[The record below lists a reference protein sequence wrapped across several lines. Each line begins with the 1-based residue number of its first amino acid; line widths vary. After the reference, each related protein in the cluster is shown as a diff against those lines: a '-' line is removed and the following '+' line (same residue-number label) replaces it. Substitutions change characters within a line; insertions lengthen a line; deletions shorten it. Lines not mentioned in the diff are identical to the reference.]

1 MAKRNGRGTSGNER
15 IEPHMG
21 KAASG
26 GSLDIRLS
34 AEDRPGG
41 APKGAKATRAKA
53 AKPAKTRTKSS
64 ARRSAKSDRP
74 QRSTLGRI
82 VRFSVY
88 WGSVAAVWAVLA
100 VGAVIGYYAYK
111 LPQSANLEIPARPPS
126 IEVVAVDGTI
136 LAERGKMRGHAV
148 SLRDLPP
155 ILPQA
160 VIATEDSRFYS
171 HFGIDP
177 IGLVRAV
184 VTNLRAGGVVQG
196 GSTITQQ
203 LAKNMFLKPERTIER
218 KIQEA
223 LLSIWLERR
232 FTKDEILEMYLN
244 RVYLGAGTHG
254 VEAASQRYFGKSA
267 RDITLP
273 EAAIL
278 AGLLKAPSRYAPTTN
293 PKGAAERARV
303 VLSRMVDEGYITENQ
318 GTHAAALPARVA
330 QPTLASAGYVADWVA
345 DQVQSYIGEIKQD
358 VIVDTTIDANL
369 QKFAEQAVVSVMA
382 DAGARKGVK
391 QSALVAI
398 DGIGAVRALVGGV
411 NYQASQYNRAV
422 TAKRQPGSAFK
433 PFVYLAA
440 LDIGLTPDTLRID
453 GPTKING
460 WAPKNYSGD
469 FLGPV
474 NLSYGLSH
482 SLNTI
487 SARLTNEVGPDAVV
501 QAAHRMGITSDIEPN
516 PSIALGTSEVTPL
529 ELTAAYVPFANG
541 GHGILP
547 YVINSIRTR
556 DGKVLYQRS
565 GSGPGQVLDA
575 AEVGEMNYML
585 AKVVSEG
592 TGKAAQLKT
601 WPAAGKTGTSQSYKD
616 AWFVGFTANLTAGV
630 WVGNDDGAV
639 TKKATGG
646 SVPALI
652 WKAFM
657 EKAHEGLPPQPL
669 PGQYTPAPEN
679 PEAVGDDLPWLNDG
693 QQREAAVQAPAQ
705 PVPQVY
711 DMQPVEPQPRRL
723 RAPGFLRRIFGG

>member
-1 MAKRNGRGTSGNER
+1 M
-15 IEPHMG
+15 
-21 KAASG
+21 
-26 GSLDIRLS
+26 
-34 AEDRPGG
+34 
-41 APKGAKATRAKA
+41 
-53 AKPAKTRTKSS
+53 
-64 ARRSAKSDRP
+64 
-74 QRSTLGRI
+74 
-82 VRFSVY
+82 
-88 WGSVAAVWAVLA
+88 
-100 VGAVIGYYAYK
+100 
-111 LPQSANLEIPARPPS
+111 
-126 IEVVAVDGTI
+126 
-136 LAERGKMRGHAV
+136 V
-148 SLRDLPP
+148 S
-155 ILPQA
+155 
-160 VIATEDSRFYS
+160 
-171 HFGIDP
+171 
-177 IGLVRAV
+177 
-184 VTNLRAGGVVQG
+184 
-196 GSTITQQ
+196 
-203 LAKNMFLKPERTIER
+203 
-218 KIQEA
+218 
-223 LLSIWLERR
+223 
-232 FTKDEILEMYLN
+232 
-244 RVYLGAGTHG
+244 
-254 VEAASQRYFGKSA
+254 
-267 RDITLP
+267 
-273 EAAIL
+273 
-278 AGLLKAPSRYAPTTN
+278 GLLAY
-293 PKGAAERARV
+293 GALIELAQAATGWR
-303 VLSRMVDEGYITENQ
+303 Q
-318 GTHAAALPARVA
+318 GD
-330 QPTLASAGYVADWVA
+330 VADWVA